1 MEGPGRLAAE
11 ALRAGVTRGRGGLGV
26 VYVWAS
32 GNGGS
37 HMDDCNCDGYSSSRY
52 TLSGEMIR
60 CWQACDFHEDKS

>member
-52 TLSGEMIR
+52 TLSGEMIS
-60 CWQACDFHEDKS
+60 CWKAWVQQQQS

>member
-11 ALRAGVTRGRGGLGV
+11 ALWAGVTRGRGGLGV

-52 TLSGEMIR
+52 TLSGEQVG
-60 CWQACDFHEDKS
+60 CCQACNLHVDES